1 MSEKI
6 NTKVNRDTQKLRPRS
21 SAEAQ
26 KKEKGKKNLIFG
38 QNYPKLKISVI
49 IYFIFLKVKK
59 VSKMVSIL
67 LISGKVFALRPKKC
81 FVTFCFFRSWTLPER
96 MQHPEHLND
105 KHGVLLKEKLSLKS
119 TVSIPYI
126 NNQHLTQS

>member
-6 NTKVNRDTQKLRPRS
+6 NTKVNRDTRKLRPRS

-26 KKEKGKKNLIFG
+26 KKEKEKKNLIFG

-67 LISGKVFALRPKKC
+67 LI
-81 FVTFCFFRSWTLPER
+81 
-96 MQHPEHLND
+96 
-105 KHGVLLKEKLSLKS
+105 
-119 TVSIPYI
+119 
-126 NNQHLTQS
+126 

>member
-6 NTKVNRDTQKLRPRS
+6 NTKVNRDTRKLRPRS

-26 KKEKGKKNLIFG
+26 KKEKEKKTLIFG

-67 LISGKVFALRPKKC
+67 LFSGKVFALRPKKC
-81 FVTFCFFRSWTLPER
+81 FVTFCVFRSRTLPER

-105 KHGVLLKEKLSLKS
+105 KHGVLLKEKLSLKP